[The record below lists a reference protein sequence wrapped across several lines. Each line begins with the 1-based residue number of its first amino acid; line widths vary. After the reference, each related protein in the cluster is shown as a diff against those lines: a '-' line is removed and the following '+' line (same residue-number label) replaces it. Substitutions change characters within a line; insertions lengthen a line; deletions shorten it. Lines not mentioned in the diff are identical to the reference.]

1 MASVPRIYVGSD
13 NIENGYATV
22 CGSDAKHVLL
32 VMRKKVGDTVC
43 ICDMHGMSYNAV
55 IRSAGDGF
63 FTVELGE
70 GIKRVSE
77 IGFPVKVYQCMPK
90 GDKLDTVVQKAVELG
105 ASEIIAVMSERC
117 VSRPD
122 GKAFEKR
129 LERLGRISESAA
141 AQCGREFVPA
151 VRGIISY
158 REAIDEM
165 KESGTAFVCYEGDGT
180 VSLQTLLREKFP
192 QGVEEDALPTVS
204 IVIGSEGG
212 FSLKEAQR
220 AREAG
225 MICVGLG
232 PRILRTETASSF
244 VLSALVY
251 ELEL

>member
-158 REAIDEM
+158 REAIDEI

-180 VSLQTLLREKFP
+180 VAVKEFLTEKR
-192 QGVEEDALPTVS
+192 PTS
-204 IVIGSEGG
+204 FLIGPEGG
-212 FSLKEAQR
+212 LSQSEVDT
-220 AREAG
+220 ARENG
-225 MICVGLG
+225 IGLANLRR
-232 PRILRTETASSF
+232 RILRTETASGY
-244 VLSALVY
+244 VLSAISVL
-251 ELEL
+251 LED